1 MTDVWSERA
10 EAYRESE
17 AHRQGRDLELFA
29 DWAAGKTVLDVA
41 TGGGHVAARLREAGC
56 EVVTCDPAPGMRA
69 DVICRA
75 EDLPFAESSFD
86 VVACRV
92 AAHHFEDPA
101 AALREL
107 ARVSRALVL
116 VADNLY
122 LGEAGEEA
130 DRLRDPTHV
139 RNYSEAEWRELF
151 GQAGLEVET
160 FEREEKRIELEPWLK
175 RAGCTGAEAERV
187 RELLADRI
195 EDGRLRLDRGIFKA
209 KALARDADLEA
220 GPAPPA
226 RPSNAASANAGDL
239 PDYPGASE
247 R

>member
-10 EAYRESE
+10 EAYRRSE

-29 DWAAGKTVLDVA
+29 EWAAGRTVLDVA

-56 EVVTCDPAPGMRA
+56 KVVTCDSAPGMQP

-75 EDLPFAESSFD
+75 EDLPFADASFD

-92 AAHHFEDPA
+92 AAHHFEEPA
-101 AALREL
+101 DVLGEL
-107 ARVSRALVL
+107 ARVSAELVL

-122 LGEAGEEA
+122 RGETGEEA

-139 RNYSEAEWRELF
+139 RNYSEDEWRAMLA
-151 GQAGLEVET
+151 QAGLEVEE
-160 FEREEKRIELEPWLK
+160 FELEEKRLELEPWLA
-175 RAGCTGAEAERV
+175 RAGCTGAEAARV

-195 EDGRLRLDRGIFKA
+195 EDGRVAVDRGIFKA
-209 KALARDADLEA
+209 RKAA
-220 GPAPPA
+220 
-226 RPSNAASANAGDL
+226 
-239 PDYPGASE
+239 
-247 R
+247 

>member
-10 EAYRESE
+10 DAYRESE

-29 DWAAGKTVLDVA
+29 QWAAGKTVLDVA

-56 EVVTCDPAPGMRA
+56 EVVTCDPAPGMRP

-75 EDLPFAESSFD
+75 EDLPFADSSFD
-86 VVACRV
+86 AVACRV

-101 AALREL
+101 AALREF
-107 ARVSRALVL
+107 ARVSRELVL

-122 LGEAGEEA
+122 LGEDGEEA
-130 DRLRDPTHV
+130 DLLRDPTHV
-139 RNYSEAEWRELF
+139 KNYSEAEWRELF
-151 GQAGLEVET
+151 EQAGLEVEA
-160 FEREEKRIELEPWLK
+160 FEREEKRIELGPWLE

-195 EDGRLRLDRGIFKA
+195 EDGRLRLDRGIIRGRK
-209 KALARDADLEA
+209 R
-220 GPAPPA
+220 
-226 RPSNAASANAGDL
+226 
-239 PDYPGASE
+239 
-247 R
+247 

>member
-29 DWAAGKTVLDVA
+29 EWAAGKTVLDVA
-41 TGGGHVAARLREAGC
+41 TGGGHVATRLREAGC
-56 EVVTCDPAPGMRA
+56 EVVTCDSAPGMQP

-75 EDLPFAESSFD
+75 EDLPFADGSFG
-86 VVACRV
+86 VVTCRI

-101 AALREL
+101 PALREF
-107 ARVSRALVL
+107 ARVTRELVL
-116 VADNLY
+116 VADNLFH
-122 LGEAGEEA
+122 GESGEEA

-139 RNYSEAEWRELF
+139 RNYTEEEWRELF
-151 GQAGLEVET
+151 SQAGLEVEEL
-160 FEREEKRIELEPWLK
+160 EREDKRVDLEAWLQ

-187 RELLADRI
+187 RELLTDRI

-209 KALARDADLEA
+209 RKA
-220 GPAPPA
+220 G
-226 RPSNAASANAGDL
+226 
-239 PDYPGASE
+239 
-247 R
+247 